1 MRAIASYVDADAGR
15 EIHITR
21 SLTHM
26 GMVNVVVVANTTAD
40 IWDVVDR
47 IRGRYGNALFLTPA
61 QTHDNRWGTMG
72 RIHA

>member
-1 MRAIASYVDADAGR
+1 MRAIASYVDAETQR
-15 EIHITR
+15 EIHLAR
-21 SLTHM
+21 SQTHV

-47 IRGRYGNALFLTPA
+47 IRGRYGNALFLAPA